1 MANVQLQVKFTTNRL
16 GTQNLVHIGFKFQTK
31 NRRRDRTYWKC
42 STINCPATINTHN
55 NLPTKVADYHNHPAD
70 HMTLKVDDVLQ
81 QMKTRC
87 RNELTLVPAIYEE
100 QLVKLRHTEWNEE
113 TKQLVEHMHVQLF
126 SSVEASTSFLACFQC
141 FLLSSF
147 YLVWIMLRLI
157 RRPTVV

>member
-1 MANVQLQVKFTTNRL
+1 MANAQLQVKFTTNRL
-16 GTQNLVHIGFKFQTK
+16 GTQNFVRIGFKFQTK

-113 TKQLVEHMHVQLF
+113 T
-126 SSVEASTSFLACFQC
+126 
-141 FLLSSF
+141 
-147 YLVWIMLRLI
+147 
-157 RRPTVV
+157 

>member
-1 MANVQLQVKFTTNRL
+1 MQTN
-16 GTQNLVHIGFKFQTK
+16 T
-31 NRRRDRTYWKC
+31 
-42 STINCPATINTHN
+42 ATINTHN

-113 TKQLVEHMHVQLF
+113 TKQLVEHMHVQLWW
-126 SSVEASTSFLACFQC
+126 L
-141 FLLSSF
+141 
-147 YLVWIMLRLI
+147 W
-157 RRPTVV
+157 